1 MRVAMLTQWL
11 RAARQCPSR
20 RGTCIAYAVSIALAQ
35 LGWVVT
41 AIVDTSLITFALI
54 AGVLIAVECVGPYLA
69 ERHGGPSAAVCTSQP
84 VAETAAPRP
93 CWRMKCAATSTR
105 PRLSRGKAT
114 STAKTQRAGQCTAG
128 GVKESR
134 RASSRAMAAVNSP

>member
-1 MRVAMLTQWL
+1 MSRRVTFSRASGALPSRNRVVVLGYVVMRVAMLTQWL

-84 VAETAAPRP
+84 VAETGH
-93 CWRMKCAATSTR
+93 
-105 PRLSRGKAT
+105 RG
-114 STAKTQRAGQCTAG
+114 RAG
-128 GVKESR
+128 V
-134 RASSRAMAAVNSP
+134 